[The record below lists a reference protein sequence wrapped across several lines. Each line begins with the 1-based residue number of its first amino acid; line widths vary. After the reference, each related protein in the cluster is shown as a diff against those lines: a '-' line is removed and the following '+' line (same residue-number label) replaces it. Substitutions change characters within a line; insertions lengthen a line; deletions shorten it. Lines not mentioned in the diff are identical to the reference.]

1 MGATNQCQCVE
12 SKKKLGTYV
21 CGDKCINKDKICER
35 HSDCKAPEKTENI
48 AKLKYL
54 KYKMKYINLSKKQI
68 LNESS
73 SLNFVNKE
81 PLEILPILKEEIGE
95 PSIQSNKSAYLEWEY
110 NNDGFRHV
118 LRDEA
123 IAHCVPAP
131 HIDFLYTFTYYY
143 LDPLVIPT
151 VQKISASVLIDLL
164 KNEIG
169 ARCGSTAANYAT
181 LYTIIKI
188 SQMILTNTKLPDIE
202 SYYSNNIFNKDKN
215 KERNKQFVKNESN
228 KNKMKYSNSFLSY
241 HPYNTPRGC
250 PN

>member
-21 CGDKCINKDKICER
+21 CSDKCINKDKICEK
-35 HSDCKAPEKTENI
+35 HSECKVPDKTDNST
-48 AKLKYL
+48 KLKYL
-54 KYKMKYINLSKKQI
+54 KYKMKYIKLSKKQMGGDDKVEFI
-68 LNESS
+68 
-73 SLNFVNKE
+73 NKE
-81 PLEILPILKEEIGE
+81 PLEVLPTLKEEIGE
-95 PSIQSNKSAYLEWEY
+95 PSIQSNNPAYLEWDY

-123 IAHCVPAP
+123 VEHCVPAP

-164 KNEIG
+164 KREIG

-181 LYTIIKI
+181 LYSIINI
-188 SQMILTNTKLPDIE
+188 SQMILAGTKLPDIE
-202 SYYSNNIFNKDKN
+202 SYYSDNILNKDKN
-215 KERNKQFVKNESN
+215 KERNKQFVKDESN